1 MDKRERLEK
10 TVAGEPTDRVPV
22 ALWRHFPGDDQRSAD
37 LARSV
42 VDFQKAYDWDFC
54 KITPASSYAISDY
67 GTQDVWE
74 GNPEGT
80 RRYTRHSIQRTLDW
94 ASLRPLDPSK
104 GALARALE
112 ATRMVTDE
120 LGDSVPALMTIFNP
134 LSQAKNMAGGEAL
147 IRHLRTEPER
157 LRSGLNTLTE
167 NILRFF
173 DALRKLPV
181 AGIFYAIQ
189 HASYSKLSE
198 AEYAAFGLPFDR
210 KILESVP
217 AHWWLN
223 MVHLH
228 GEAPMFKLVA
238 DLPAQA
244 VNWHDRETEPDIA
257 EGKSLLRGAACGGL
271 SRWDDVHQ
279 GTPTTIRDAARAAMQ
294 KTNNRRFILSTGCVV
309 MITTPLSSLRAVRE
323 AVEPA

>member
-1 MDKRERLEK
+1 MNKRERLEK
-10 TVAGEPTDRVPV
+10 TIAGEPADRVPV

-42 VDFQKAYDWDFC
+42 VNFQKAYDWDFC

-67 GTQDVWE
+67 GAQDVWE
-74 GNPEGT
+74 GNAEGT
-80 RRYTRHSIQRTLDW
+80 RRYTRRPIQRSLDW
-94 ASLRPLDPSK
+94 TSLRPLDPSK
-104 GALARALE
+104 GSLARALE
-112 ATRMVTDE
+112 TTRMVTDE
-120 LGDSVPALMTIFNP
+120 LGDDVPVLMTIFNP
-134 LSQAKNMAGGEAL
+134 LSQAKNLASDEVL

-189 HASYSKLSE
+189 HATYAKLSE
-198 AEYAAFGLPFDR
+198 AEYAEFGLFYDR
-210 KILESVP
+210 KILEAVSSQ
-217 AHWWLN
+217 WWFNL
-223 MVHLH
+223 VHLH
-228 GEAPMFKLVA
+228 GDAPMFKLVA

-257 EGKSLLRGAACGGL
+257 QGKSLLRGAACGCL
-271 SRWDDVHQ
+271 SRWEDVHQ
-279 GTPTTIRDAARAAMQ
+279 GSPTTIRDAARAAMQ

-309 MITTPLSSLRAVRE
+309 MITTPWSSLRAVRE
-323 AVEPA
+323 AVETP